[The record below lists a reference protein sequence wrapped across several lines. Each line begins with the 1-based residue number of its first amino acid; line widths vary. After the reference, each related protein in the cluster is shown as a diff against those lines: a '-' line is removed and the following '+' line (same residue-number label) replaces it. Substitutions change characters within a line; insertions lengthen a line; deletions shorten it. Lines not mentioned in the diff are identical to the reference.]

1 MALED
6 PFSAVRGEVQKA
18 VNTARGLYERWC
30 ELLQETHVV
39 STEEF
44 DWTTNEL
51 RNSLR
56 SIEWDLEDLEETI
69 GIVESNPRKF
79 RIEASELTERRA
91 FVRQMRDSVK
101 EMRDHISS
109 PSALAFAERKNREM
123 LIGGGASQKPPPER
137 SGQLQEELV
146 SANSRYIEEQQLHQQ
161 LIIDQQDEQLELVS
175 GSIRVLKHMS
185 GRVGDELDE
194 QSLMLEE
201 FGQEMDHT
209 QSRMDGVLKKMAK
222 VSHMTSDRRQWCVI
236 GVLLVLLIVKRKP
249 TTMGTKGKPKQPTK
263 KLPKNPGAA
272 SQLKRVK

>member
-18 VNTARGLYERWC
+18 VNTAWGLYERWG
-30 ELLQETHVV
+30 ELLRETHVV

-69 GIVESNPRKF
+69 GIVEANPRKF

-137 SGQLQEELV
+137 YGQLREELV
-146 SANSRYIEEQQLHQQ
+146 SANSRYVEEQQLHQQ

-201 FGQEMDHT
+201 FAQEMDST
-209 QSRMDGVLKKMAK
+209 QSHMDGVLKKMAK

-236 GVLLVLLIVKRKP
+236 GILLVLLIVVLILFF
-249 TTMGTKGKPKQPTK
+249 T
-263 KLPKNPGAA
+263 L
-272 SQLKRVK
+272 

>member
-6 PFSAVRGEVQKA
+6 PFSAVWGEVQKA

-56 SIEWDLEDLEETI
+56 SIEWDLEDLETI
-69 GIVESNPRKF
+69 GIVESNLRKF

-91 FVRQMRDSVK
+91 FVRQMRDSY
-101 EMRDHISS
+101 
-109 PSALAFAERKNREM
+109 
-123 LIGGGASQKPPPER
+123 
-137 SGQLQEELV
+137 GQLREELV

-209 QSRMDGVLKKMAK
+209 QSHMDGVLKKMAK

-236 GVLLVLLIVKRKP
+236 GILLVLLIV
-249 TTMGTKGKPKQPTK
+249 
-263 KLPKNPGAA
+263 
-272 SQLKRVK
+272 